1 MISNLLTVS
10 EQVLILFVLII
21 IGVILQKAKLIEESG
36 IRTMANIVLFAVTP
50 CVIIKAFQRDFDP
63 SMLSKLG
70 LSFAISL
77 ATFIFSIAL
86 VEILYRK
93 YKTDRITV
101 IKFAVVFSNVG
112 YMGLPLQEA
121 VLGEDG
127 LFFGAAY
134 VAVFNMVMWT
144 YGFFIMSG
152 KNDAKSMLKGLLNP
166 GVTGTLVAFVLYVF
180 NIHLPDVLYVPVS
193 HMAAL
198 NTPLPMIIIG
208 YYLASS
214 DLRKAFTNRDVYL
227 SQLLRLVIIPLAA
240 VFILY
245 FAGVRGSL
253 YIAMVIS
260 VSAPTAV
267 AATLMSTRYN
277 KDTLLAAS
285 IVSASS
291 LFSIIT
297 MPLIVALAQTLN
309 GGA

>member
-1 MISNLLTVS
+1 MIANLFTVA
-10 EQVLILFVLII
+10 EQVFILFILII
-21 IGVILQKAKLIEESG
+21 IGVILQKTKLIAESG
-36 IRTMANIVLFAVTP
+36 ISTMANIVLFAVTP
-50 CVIIKAFQRDFDP
+50 CVIIKAFQREFDP
-63 SMLSKLG
+63 SMLGKLG

-77 ATFIFSIAL
+77 GTLVFSIFL
-86 VEILYRK
+86 VEFLYHR

-101 IKFAVVFSNVG
+101 IKFAIVFSNVG

-152 KNDAKSMLKGLLNP
+152 KKDIKSMLKGLLNP
-166 GVTGTLVAFVLYVF
+166 GVTGTLVAFLLYVF
-180 NIHLPDVLYVPVS
+180 NIHLPDIIYVPVS

-214 DLRKAFTNRDVYL
+214 DLKKAFLNRDVYI
-227 SQLLRLVIIPLAA
+227 SQLLRLVVIPLTV
-240 VFILY
+240 VFVLY
-245 FAGVRGSL
+245 FAGVKGTL

-277 KDTLLAAS
+277 KDALLAAS

-291 LFSIIT
+291 LFSIVT
-297 MPLIVALAQTLN
+297 MPLVIALAQTLN
-309 GGA
+309 GGI